1 MASKTLVS
9 WAQEHGFYDPAK
21 DGAFNFAKAYIR
33 NDERDLTYNYPRVWQ
48 IQKMLT
54 PSLKQN
60 ITQGTTFPVF
70 ATPEKK
76 VTLADMKS
84 ILRNHYEAGE
94 LMSHD
99 PYSKGL
105 NSKEEYRPV
114 SVFRAQN
121 THILQVR
128 PDLPQAIAQINWFA
142 LGMSDLS
149 VYVPFYQGLSKFP
162 TSYTAATD
170 EADDVSAYWKFRKLQ
185 TLVMTDYPKLAPIV
199 KKAYGAFEADLAK
212 RQAAFEKD
220 YVKTVKTNPKAAQ
233 KALDAFSI
241 KAMTDAENLTEDL
254 MNQLFTVRTEDIQKV
269 NFFANRS
276 KKD

>member
-1 MASKTLVS
+1 MGTDKADSK
-9 WAQEHGFYDPAK
+9 
-21 DGAFNFAKAYIR
+21 
-33 NDERDLTYNYPRVWQ
+33 
-48 IQKMLT
+48 
-54 PSLKQN
+54 SL
-60 ITQGTTFPVF
+60 
-70 ATPEKK
+70 
-76 VTLADMKS
+76 
-84 ILRNHYEAGE
+84 
-94 LMSHD
+94 
-99 PYSKGL
+99 
-105 NSKEEYRPV
+105 
-114 SVFRAQN
+114 
-121 THILQVR
+121 
-128 PDLPQAIAQINWFA
+128 
-142 LGMSDLS
+142 
-149 VYVPFYQGLSKFP
+149 
-162 TSYTAATD
+162 
-170 EADDVSAYWKFRKLQ
+170 YWKFRKLQ